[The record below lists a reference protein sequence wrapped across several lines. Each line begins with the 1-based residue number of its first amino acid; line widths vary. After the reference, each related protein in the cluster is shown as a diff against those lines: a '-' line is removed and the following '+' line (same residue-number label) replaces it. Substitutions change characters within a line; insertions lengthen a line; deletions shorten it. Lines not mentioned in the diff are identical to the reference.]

1 MAGWPS
7 SKIAGSVSIPDFNP
21 NNAPKGAILKEEPA
35 DPANAA
41 RLRKFIK
48 DPALLVLFRKFLS
61 ESRCENDLSFWIDV
75 EDFKAEFEIASASSV
90 PVPEFPDLPPVEGS
104 SATPLELP
112 PPPPRPHESLGNR
125 PFLIYNTY
133 FTPAGN
139 HQLSINIGNDLQE
152 ELKRTLEQCVEYLT
166 NKILLNEADA
176 LDLGT
181 GDGTTLGIDQLA
193 IIVWLFTR
201 IQNRVFCTLADEQI
215 PKVSY
220 QLMMSVPITI
230 SLGT

>member
-1 MAGWPS
+1 MAGWPY
-7 SKIAGSVSIPDFNP
+7 SKIASAALLPNFHASNVPDVRPLN
-21 NNAPKGAILKEEPA
+21 EEPA

-48 DPALLVLFRKFLS
+48 DPALRLLFRQFLS

-75 EDFKAEFEIASASSV
+75 EDFKTEFEIASASSSP
-90 PVPEFPDLPPVEGS
+90 PVLDLPPVEGS
-104 SATPLELP
+104 SATPLEP
-112 PPPPRPHESLGNR
+112 PPPPARPHESLGNR

-139 HQLSINIGNDLQE
+139 CQLSVSIGNDLQE

-176 LDLGT
+176 LGAGA
-181 GDGTTLGIDQLA
+181 GDESTLGIDQLA
-193 IIVWLFTR
+193 IIVWLFGR

-215 PKVSY
+215 PKVRC
-220 QLMMSVPITI
+220 
-230 SLGT
+230 